1 MILIIDTQYFDM
13 VKFEFTKIVDIDRD
27 SIFEIST
34 EYKNFTKILPK
45 YFKKLEIVK
54 DEKDRIEIKETI
66 NFLNR
71 TVTVLTEHIVVK
83 PDQHIVTML
92 DGPAQGSSFDEKY
105 EKNGAKTKI
114 TIKVNFILHGNLRI
128 LGFFAKRKI
137 MTQMDTVLN
146 EFVAYAKNS

>member
-92 DGPAQGSSFDEKY
+92 DGPAKGSSFDEKY

>member
-1 MILIIDTQYFDM
+1 

-45 YFKKLEIVK
+45 YFKKLEIIK
-54 DEKDRIEIKETI
+54 DEKDRTEIKETI

-71 TVTVLTEHIVVK
+71 TITVLTEHIVVK

>member
-1 MILIIDTQYFDM
+1 M
-13 VKFEFTKIVDIDRD
+13 VKFQFTKIVDIDRD

-45 YFKKLEIVK
+45 YFKKLEIIK
-54 DEKDRIEIKETI
+54 DEKDRTEIKETI

-71 TVTVLTEHIVVK
+71 TITVLTEHIVVK

>member
-1 MILIIDTQYFDM
+1 MILIITIQYYDM
-13 VKFEFTKIVDIDRD
+13 VKFQFTQIVDIDRD

-45 YFKKLEIVK
+45 YFKKLEIIK
-54 DEKDRIEIKETI
+54 DEKDRTEIKETI

-71 TVTVLTEHIVVK
+71 TITVLTEHIVVK

>member
-45 YFKKLEIVK
+45 YFKKLEIIK
-54 DEKDRIEIKETI
+54 DEKDRTEIKETI

-71 TVTVLTEHIVVK
+71 TITVLTEHIVVK

>member
-1 MILIIDTQYFDM
+1 MILIITIQYYDM
-13 VKFEFTKIVDIDRD
+13 VKFQFTKIVDIDRD

-45 YFKKLEIVK
+45 YFKKLEIIK
-54 DEKDRIEIKETI
+54 DEKDRTEIKETI

-71 TVTVLTEHIVVK
+71 TITVLTEHIVVK